1 VSNTVNIK
9 VPIRKM
15 YLRIV
20 LFTGLMYIVA
30 FLDRVNVGFA
40 ALTMNS
46 DLGLGAEAF
55 GVGAGIF
62 FIGYFAGAVPSNY
75 LITRISPRKLLA
87 VLSIVWSV
95 MAFSLAFV
103 GNVREFYVLRFL
115 LGLAESGFY
124 PGLVYYLTRF
134 FPRTEAAKVIA
145 ILLCGWPVACI
156 IGSPLSSH
164 LMAIDW
170 LDIAGWKWLFVL
182 EALPALILGVV
193 AWFYL
198 KDDIDGLNYLTP
210 AEKAAVKAQLREDEG
225 GGVAATSLDLRLIL
239 FNKTVWTLALIY
251 FLLIAGLYALTL
263 WLPQILEQRAHSG
276 LLGTGWLNSIPFC
289 GAALGMWA
297 VAKSSDRNNERCGHF
312 FVAATVGAA
321 VLAAAVYLDHWLTI
335 GEILG
340 LLAIAAF
347 GMFGA
352 FGPFWAVA
360 SNISS
365 SSNRAVAIAIIN
377 CFGNVGGFA
386 GPYLVGYFR
395 QHLDSFEAGLLICA
409 LMMLGAGSLML
420 TLRGQQK

>member
-1 VSNTVNIK
+1 MQRIVDIK
-9 VPIRKM
+9 IPIRKM

-20 LFTGLMYIVA
+20 LFTGVMYIVA

-55 GVGAGIF
+55 GAGAGIF
-62 FIGYFAGAVPSNY
+62 FIGYFVGAVPSNY
-75 LITRISPRKLLA
+75 LINRVSPHKLLA
-87 VLSIVWSV
+87 VISIVWSV
-95 MAFSLAFV
+95 MALSLAFV
-103 GNVREFYVLRFL
+103 STVDEFYFVRFM

-134 FPRTEAAKVIA
+134 FPRTEAAKVVA
-145 ILLCGWPVACI
+145 LLLCGWPVACI
-156 IGSPLSSH
+156 IGSPLSAH
-164 LMAIDW
+164 LMTINW
-170 LDIAGWKWLFVL
+170 YGLAGWKWLFVL
-182 EALPALILGVV
+182 EALPALVLGVA

-198 KDDIDGLNYLTP
+198 KDDIDGLSYLTT
-210 AEKAAVKAQLREDEG
+210 AEKTTVKLLLRDDEG
-225 GGVAATSLDLRLIL
+225 SGIMAAALDVRVVL

-263 WLPQILEQRAHSG
+263 WLPQILEQRAHAG
-276 LLGTGWLNSIPFC
+276 LVGTGWLNVIPFG
-289 GAALGMWA
+289 GAALGMTV
-297 VAKSSDRNNERCGHF
+297 VARSSDRRNERYWHF
-312 FVAATVGAA
+312 FVAAAVGAA
-321 VLAAAVYLDHWLTI
+321 VLATAVYLDYWLSI
-335 GEILG
+335 GEILL

-360 SNISS
+360 SNIGS

-386 GPYLVGYFR
+386 GPYLVGYFK
-395 QHLDSFEAGLLICA
+395 QQLGSYEAGLLICA
-409 LMMLGAGSLML
+409 VMMLSAGLLML
-420 TLRGQQK
+420 TLCGRRK